1 MLKSTVLTT
10 VQYLVFLSSFM
21 VYKSVLW
28 HSFVTWVKQIVLLY
42 LTNDANEENRLFS
55 DLPSCTVIKPHSDLQ
70 TTNPLL
76 YLLFQG
82 GLVWVGEVEDSG
94 GRSSS

>member
-42 LTNDANEENRLFS
+42 LTNDANEENRLR
-55 DLPSCTVIKPHSDLQ
+55 DIQ
-70 TTNPLL
+70 
-76 YLLFQG
+76 
-82 GLVWVGEVEDSG
+82 
-94 GRSSS
+94 